1 MRQNKIRIAT
11 RNSPLALLQTQAV
24 IDSLLMID
32 NELIAEIVPII
43 TSGDLSLKSAP
54 GMNVKAMFVSELQ
67 QALLSD
73 QADIAVHSL
82 KDMAIK
88 PQSGLAIIACMP
100 RQDPSDAFVSNKYI
114 SLELLPAGAVVGTS
128 SIRRKSLLQK
138 YYPEIIVKDVRGNVD
153 TRLRKLEESFD
164 AIILATNGLERLSY
178 HTKITERLPKEKFI
192 PAIGQAVIAIEAN
205 INNPCIDLVQKI
217 NHSDTFLCVQI
228 ERHIGSLLGADC
240 GLPIA
245 VHVEVLDNGDLGIL
259 AMSALSDFKSVHQ
272 QTSLADLAQTVH
284 LIINKLQ

>member
-1 MRQNKIRIAT
+1 MKQNKIRIAT
-11 RNSPLALLQTQAV
+11 RNSPLALLQAQAV
-24 IDSLLMID
+24 IDSLQMVD
-32 NELIAEIVPII
+32 SELITEIVPII
-43 TSGDLSLKSAP
+43 TSGDQSLKSAP

-67 QALLSD
+67 HALLSD

-88 PQSGLAIIACMP
+88 PQAGLAIIACMP

-114 SLELLPAGAVVGTS
+114 SLELLPDGAVVGTS
-128 SIRRKSLLQK
+128 SIRRKSFLKK

-164 AIILATNGLERLSY
+164 AIILATNGLERLSHY
-178 HTKITERLPKEKFI
+178 NRITERLPKEKFI
-192 PAIGQAVIAIEAN
+192 PAIGQAVIAIEAS
-205 INNPCIDLVQKI
+205 INNQYIDLVQKI
-217 NHSDTFLCVQI
+217 NHSNTFLCVQI

-245 VHVEVLDNGDLGIL
+245 VHVEVLANGDIDIL
-259 AMSALSDFKSVHQ
+259 AMSALSGFKSVHQ
-272 QTSLADLAQTVH
+272 QTSLADLAQTIH
-284 LIINKLQ
+284 LIVTKLQ

>member
-24 IDSLLMID
+24 IDSLLRVD
-32 NELIAEIVPII
+32 NELIAEIVPIV
-43 TSGDLSLKSAP
+43 TSGDISLKSAP

-88 PQSGLAIIACMP
+88 PQAGLAIVACMP

-114 SLELLPAGAVVGTS
+114 SLELLHAGAVVGTS

-178 HTKITERLPKEKFI
+178 HNKITERLPKEKFI

-245 VHVEVLDNGDLGIL
+245 VHVEVLDNGDIDIL
-259 AMSALSDFKSVHQ
+259 AMSALSGFKSVHQ

>member
-24 IDSLLMID
+24 IDSLLKVD

-43 TSGDLSLKSAP
+43 TSGDQALKSAP

-88 PQSGLAIIACMP
+88 PQAGLAIIACMP

-138 YYPEIIVKDVRGNVD
+138 YYPEIIVKDVRGNID

-178 HTKITERLPKEKFI
+178 RNKITERLPKEKFI

-205 INNPCIDLVQKI
+205 INNPCINLVQKI
-217 NHSDTFLCVQI
+217 NPSDTFLCVQI

-245 VHVEVLDNGDLGIL
+245 VHVKVLDNGDIDIL